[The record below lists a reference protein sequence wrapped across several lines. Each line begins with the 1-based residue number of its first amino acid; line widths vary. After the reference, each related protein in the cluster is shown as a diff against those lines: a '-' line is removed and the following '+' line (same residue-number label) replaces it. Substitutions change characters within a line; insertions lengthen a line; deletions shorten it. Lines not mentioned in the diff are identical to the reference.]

1 MLGKLIEWSA
11 RNVFIVLLAT
21 LALIGGGIYAV
32 KKTPLDALPDLS
44 DVQVIV
50 HALCR
55 AGAQGR
61 RGPDHLPADHGHAG
75 GTQG

>member
-32 KKTPLDALPDLS
+32 KKTPLDALPEHFLS
-44 DVQVIV
+44 SPSRCP
-50 HALCR
+50 LR
-55 AGAQGR
+55 
-61 RGPDHLPADHGHAG
+61 
-75 GTQG
+75 